1 MRLDQLRSPT
11 GARRPR
17 KRVGRGNATGQGT
30 YAGRGMKGMKARS
43 GGGVR
48 PSFEGGQ
55 NPLVKSLP
63 TLRGFTNIF
72 REQFVAVNLDS
83 LASRFT
89 AGSEVDPGVLKAV
102 RLVNGKG
109 VKIKILGRGN
119 LQVPITVKAHRFSD
133 QARDKIEKAGGKA
146 VEI

>member
-1 MRLDQLRSPT
+1 
-11 GARRPR
+11 
-17 KRVGRGNATGQGT
+17 
-30 YAGRGMKGMKARS
+30 MKGMKARS

-133 QARDKIEKAGGKA
+133 QAKDKIEKAGGKA